1 MLLQKRSFLGKQ
13 PSQMGPLGK
22 RATSKVKC
30 TNMGFHLYSK
40 LVLLSNCL
48 TLVKLLNISQTSFT
62 IYRM

>member
-48 TLVKLLNISQTSFT
+48 TLVVT
-62 IYRM
+62 